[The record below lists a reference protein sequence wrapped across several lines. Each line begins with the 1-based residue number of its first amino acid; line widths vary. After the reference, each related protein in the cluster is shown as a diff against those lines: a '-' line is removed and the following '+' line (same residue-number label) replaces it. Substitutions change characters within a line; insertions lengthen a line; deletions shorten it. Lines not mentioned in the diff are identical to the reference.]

1 MGKAHTQAP
10 AQAVLAVL
18 IHLANTIVEFLQAN
32 ILVSQLCLRFN
43 LPTARFFT
51 APQSK
56 WTTHFRRYG
65 CAPAILAYCNTIA
78 RFVSVAQPT
87 HLPNQIQIAAVWRV
101 VRIACTQADRFGL
114 GIAHVF
120 IRADHAV
127 YSAVTILKVS
137 IGMGIRQIDT
147 RQIVT
152 TFFVATNSKIV
163 SDLNTGHFR
172 FEVEALSALR
182 LQMAAENASPC
193 LTIGLVAACT
203 AIIPCQH
210 LVFTTAFMHGI
221 HGCIPHLLVYLR
233 HLHIGRYGGGID
245 VILPRVRVRVRV
257 RIRIRYCIQRPSVHI
272 FTGGGDIFQHQLRL
286 PGIGRIGRTCEDG
299 IAIRLADYLAGRIG
313 LCSFHS
319 HHIG

>member
-1 MGKAHTQAP
+1 
-10 AQAVLAVL
+10 
-18 IHLANTIVEFLQAN
+18 
-32 ILVSQLCLRFN
+32 
-43 LPTARFFT
+43 
-51 APQSK
+51 
-56 WTTHFRRYG
+56 
-65 CAPAILAYCNTIA
+65 
-78 RFVSVAQPT
+78 
-87 HLPNQIQIAAVWRV
+87 
-101 VRIACTQADRFGL
+101 
-114 GIAHVF
+114 
-120 IRADHAV
+120 
-127 YSAVTILKVS
+127 
-137 IGMGIRQIDT
+137 MGIRQIDT
-147 RQIVT
+147 RQIMA

-210 LVFTTAFMHGI
+210 LVFTTAFMQGI